1 LGEPATVHGILTDRA
16 NGERFM
22 GIDDNFEADFYGS
35 DNEFDVYSE
44 GDSLTASLEE
54 LATRR
59 EKRRKKGFARRRDI
73 EDYLEEKR
81 LRKQLEDDF
90 FDYKE

>member
-1 LGEPATVHGILTDRA
+1 
-16 NGERFM
+16 M
-22 GIDDNFEADFYGS
+22 GMNDSFETDFYS
-35 DNEFDVYSE
+35 DESELDMYSE
-44 GDSLTASLEE
+44 GDSLMDSLEE

-59 EKRRKKGFARRRDI
+59 EKRRKKGFSRRRDI

-90 FDYKE
+90 FDAKE

>member
-1 LGEPATVHGILTDRA
+1 
-16 NGERFM
+16 M
-22 GIDDNFEADFYGS
+22 GIDDSFDTDFYGS
-35 DNEFDVYSE
+35 ENEFDVYNE
-44 GDSLTASLEE
+44 GDSLMHSIEG
-54 LATRR
+54 LAARR

-73 EDYLEEKR
+73 EDYLDEKR